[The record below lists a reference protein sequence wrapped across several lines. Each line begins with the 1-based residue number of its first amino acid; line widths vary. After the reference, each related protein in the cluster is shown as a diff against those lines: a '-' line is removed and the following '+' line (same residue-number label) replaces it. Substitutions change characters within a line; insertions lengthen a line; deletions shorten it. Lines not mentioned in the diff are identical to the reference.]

1 MTNLAAGAL
10 SDTSTDAV
18 NGSQLKSVADQ
29 VNKNTGDIDNLAT
42 AISNV
47 TENSLVKQDGATEDI
62 TIGANKGGTFISVTG
77 TQGERTLTGVRAGVN
92 ANDAATVGQL
102 QAVSGNISS
111 RDVSNRGIAK
121 ATGKDSLAVGAGAT
135 AAGDESVS
143 MGSASQA
150 TGVNSSAMGA
160 SSSAIAQNATAVGHK
175 SIASGGNSTALGQ
188 NSKALGINSLAMGN
202 QSNASGSNSVALGQ
216 GSIAERD
223 NTVSAGSVGN
233 ERQITNVAA
242 GTAPMDA
249 ANVGQVNNA
258 FQSLGR
264 EMNKRINDLDDKLTA
279 GVASAMAM
287 SGIPQAYLPD
297 SSLVGASVSTYK
309 GQSAIAVGVSKT
321 SEDGKWILKVNGSGN
336 TQSDFGASAG
346 VGYQW

>member
-1 MTNLAAGAL
+1 M
-10 SDTSTDAV
+10 
-18 NGSQLKSVADQ
+18 
-29 VNKNTGDIDNLAT
+29 
-42 AISNV
+42 
-47 TENSLVKQDGATEDI
+47 
-62 TIGANKGGTFISVTG
+62 
-77 TQGERTLTGVRAGVN
+77 RAGVN

-111 RDVSNRGIAK
+111 HDVSNRGIAK
-121 ATGKDSLAVGAGAT
+121 AAGKDSLAVGAGAA

-143 MGSASQA
+143 MGTASQA
-150 TGVNSSAMGA
+150 TGA
-160 SSSAIAQNATAVGHK
+160 SSSAVGTGASAMVENSTAIGHK
-175 SIASGGNSTALGQ
+175 STASGKNSTALGQ
-188 NSKALGINSLAMGN
+188 GSLASGGGSLAMGS
-202 QSNASGSNSVALGQ
+202 QSNASGLNSVALGQ

-223 NTVSAGSVGN
+223 NTVSVGSVGN
-233 ERQITNVAA
+233 ERQVTNVAA
-242 GTAPMDA
+242 GTAPTDA
-249 ANVGQVNNA
+249 ANVGQVNKA

-264 EMNKRINDLDDKLTA
+264 EMNKRINDLDGKLTA

-297 SSLVGASVSTYK
+297 SSLVGTSVSTYK

-336 TQSDFGASAG
+336 TQSDFGASVG